1 MKLLIRAVFLLG
13 GFMSVFSLAKAQS
26 EEPILVAAAS
36 DLKFAL
42 DSIISAYTGAD
53 QGRIRP
59 IYGSSG
65 KLYEQIA
72 NQAPFHVFMSADL
85 QYPKLLK
92 EKGLTASE
100 IYLYGVGRL
109 VVWSKKMDTAYM
121 GMTAFQQPGV
131 KKIAIAN
138 PDHAPYGRGAVEV
151 LTHYKIYDTVSN
163 RLVLGE
169 NISQAAQFVSAGAAD
184 VGIIALSLAMAP
196 TMKRFQKS
204 YFLIPEEC
212 HNPLLQ
218 GAVITKHGAESKV
231 ASAFM
236 AFLKTEIAIGIFQHF
251 GFTQPEV

>member
-1 MKLLIRAVFLLG
+1 M
-13 GFMSVFSLAKAQS
+13 AKAQK
-26 EEPILVAAAS
+26 EEPLLVAAAS

-42 DSIISAYTGAD
+42 DSIISTYSEAD
-53 QGRIRP
+53 PGSIRP

-65 KLYEQIA
+65 KLYEQIS
-72 NQAPFHVFMSADL
+72 NHAPFHVFMSADV
-85 QYPKLLK
+85 QYPKLL
-92 EKGLTASE
+92 EGKGLTASE

-109 VVWSKKMDTAYM
+109 VVWSKKMDTAPL

-138 PDHAPYGRGAVEV
+138 PDHAPYGKGAVEA
-151 LTHYKIYDTVSN
+151 LNHYKIYDSVSK

-204 YFLIPEEC
+204 YFVIPEES
-212 HNPLLQ
+212 HQPLLQ
-218 GAVITKHGAESKV
+218 GAVITRHGAESK
-231 ASAFM
+231 AAA
-236 AFLKTEIAIGIFQHF
+236 AFLVFLKSEIAIGIFQHF